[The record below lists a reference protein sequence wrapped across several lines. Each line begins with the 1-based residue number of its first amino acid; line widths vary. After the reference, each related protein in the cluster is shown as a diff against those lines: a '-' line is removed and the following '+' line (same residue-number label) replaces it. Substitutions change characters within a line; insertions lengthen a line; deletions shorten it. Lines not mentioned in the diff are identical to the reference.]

1 MRSQTEF
8 GNEENE
14 ETRRRGEAVFFPRGP
29 VMSEDAIQPVPPNQP
44 FVVLLPVFNDWAE
57 LQKMLLTLDT
67 VSKTHDL
74 SLRVLIADDGSTL
87 ADKGISWQAFQTFQR
102 VDLLRL
108 RRNLGHQRAIAIGL
122 AYVEENIPCEG
133 VILMDSDGED
143 DPRDVPRLLEKY
155 HQESGQKIIFAER
168 TKRSES
174 WMFQVFYFLFKL
186 LHYVLTSREV
196 RVGNF
201 SVIPAA
207 RLASLVVV
215 SETWNHYAAAVYKSR
230 QPLPLVPTQR
240 GQRLGGRSQMNFT
253 NLVIH
258 GLSAISVYSDTIGVR
273 LLVAS
278 SLLIALSLAGLFGVV
293 AVRLLTDLAIPGW
306 ATFTAGTLM
315 VILFQAIMFSFLFSF
330 IILGDRQGSTFLPLR
345 DYSYFVGSV
354 KTLYQKQ

>member
-1 MRSQTEF
+1 
-8 GNEENE
+8 
-14 ETRRRGEAVFFPRGP
+14 
-29 VMSEDAIQPVPPNQP
+29 MSDDAAEPMDLSKP
-44 FVVLLPVFNDWAE
+44 FIVLLPVFNDWTA
-57 LQKMLLTLDT
+57 LHKLLSILDAA
-67 VSKTHDL
+67 SSAH
-74 SLRVLIADDGSTL
+74 SLTFEVLVVDDGSTVS
-87 ADKGISWQAFQTFQR
+87 AEEGFAEQEFKSFESIQ
-102 VDLLRL
+102 VLRL

-122 AYVEENIPCEG
+122 AYVEDRIPCRA

-143 DPRDVPRLLEKY
+143 DPRDVPRLLKKY
-155 HQESGQKIIFAER
+155 WQESERKIIFAER

-174 WMFQVFYFLFKL
+174 WPFKVCYHLFRL
-186 LHYVLTSREV
+186 SHYVLTSRRV

-215 SETWNHYAAAVYKSR
+215 SEMWNHYAAAVHKSR
-230 QPLPLVPTQR
+230 QPLALVPAER
-240 GQRLGGRSQMNFT
+240 ARRLEGRSRMGFT

-278 SLLIALSLAGLFGVV
+278 SVLIALTLAGLTGVV

-306 ATFTAGTLM
+306 TTFMAGTLLM
-315 VILFQAIMFSFLFSF
+315 ILFQAIMFSIIFSF

-345 DYSYFVGSV
+345 DYRYFVGGV
-354 KTLYQKQ
+354 KTVYPKR